1 MSINDQIR
9 DEKVQYDINREAAKI
24 SALSSGK
31 ICKYEYLT
39 GEDLLPSN
47 QQQIIEQAKFTYFPL
62 GKAFEKQIKT
72 IEGQGQKQIDALEI
86 LKPKE
91 EARPIEDKSNNK
103 SKVTI
108 IFNDLINK
116 RRKIM
121 KELCDDVDYNNLKF
135 EYIGPTKDVS
145 FYEYKDSKEL
155 FAAIKD
161 NQTKFSEAKNKENEF
176 LNKLNNIKVG
186 KKKTKQRGMINNITR
201 FYFSREEVTNF
212 FKDYIEMLSDANY
225 DSKQ

>member
-72 IEGQGQKQIDALEI
+72 IEDQEQKQVDVLET
-86 LKPKE
+86 LKPE
-91 EARPIEDKSNNK
+91 EETKSTENKSNNQQK
-103 SKVTI
+103 AKV
-108 IFNDLINK
+108 IFNKLIEE
-116 RRKIM
+116 RK
-121 KELCDDVDYNNLKF
+121 K
-135 EYIGPTKDVS
+135 
-145 FYEYKDSKEL
+145 
-155 FAAIKD
+155 
-161 NQTKFSEAKNKENEF
+161 
-176 LNKLNNIKVG
+176 
-186 KKKTKQRGMINNITR
+186 
-201 FYFSREEVTNF
+201 
-212 FKDYIEMLSDANY
+212 
-225 DSKQ
+225 